1 MSTVI
6 STEPLVQTVE
16 VSDDTITARLTD
28 GRAITVPLAW
38 SWRLSDATT
47 EQRQH
52 FEIIGQGQGI
62 HWPEIDE
69 DISVRGM
76 LDGIPAK
83 PPRKA

>member
-69 DISVRGM
+69 DIRVRGM